1 MATIKQKRTF
11 TDLDLSFKINPF
23 TGDLYLKRD
32 EEAVK
37 TALKH
42 LVLTSNFERLFHP
55 EIGTQVKSLLFEN
68 ISPAVRI
75 AIEKNISDVIRNNEP
90 RIRLINVEIIEISN
104 HNIKLNIVFSL
115 ANSEEPITV
124 TTTVLRTR

>member
-42 LVLTSNFERLFHP
+42 LILTSNFERLFHP

-68 ISPAVRI
+68 FSPAVRI
-75 AIEKNISDVIRNNEP
+75 AIEKNISDVIRNIEP
-90 RIRLINVEIIEISN
+90 RIRLIRVDIIEVSDL
-104 HNIKLNIVFSL
+104 NIKLNIVFAL
-115 ANSEEPITV
+115 ANSEEPITI
-124 TTTVLRTR
+124 TSTILRTR

>member
-1 MATIKQKRTF
+1 MATVKQKRTF

-23 TGDLYLKRD
+23 TGDLYLKHD

-42 LVLTSNFERLFHP
+42 LILTSNFERLFHP

-115 ANSEEPITV
+115 ANSEKPITV